1 MRGVTTTGNSGGA
14 GNTHVAPEYA
24 ISAEKN
30 RWMAEASVEAPV
42 DASRGYRINGGEI
55 VLPRQSARP
64 LLRML
69 GRSAAADLPG
79 LRPFRRGSWK

>member
-1 MRGVTTTGNSGGA
+1 MVGD
-14 GNTHVAPEYA
+14 
-24 ISAEKN
+24 
-30 RWMAEASVEAPV
+30 ASVEAPV

-55 VLPRQSARP
+55 ILPRQSARP

-69 GRSAAADLPG
+69 GRVAAADLPG